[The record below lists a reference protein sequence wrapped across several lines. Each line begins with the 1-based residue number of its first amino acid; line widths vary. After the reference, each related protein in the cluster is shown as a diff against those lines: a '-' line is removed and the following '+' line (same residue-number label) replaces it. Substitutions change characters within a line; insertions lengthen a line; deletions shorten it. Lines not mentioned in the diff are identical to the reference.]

1 MTTRRSSTTG
11 KTGKKKAKRLYSEA
25 FKLVESNA
33 IQIAQA
39 LMDSTTAGKVM
50 STKLLVDLAEENVDV
65 DEAVET
71 GPLRSLA
78 LRLAAQPPW
87 KGGPQPAKT
96 ETETDPEA
104 DETEAD

>member
-11 KTGKKKAKRLYSEA
+11 KTGKKQAKRLYSEA
-25 FKLVESNA
+25 FKMVEDNA
-33 IQIAQA
+33 GQIAKS
-39 LMDSTTAGKVM
+39 LYESTKKGKVM

-78 LRLAAQPPW
+78 LRLAAQPQW
-87 KGGPQPAKT
+87 KGDPPPAKT
-96 ETETDPEA
+96 ETETNPEA